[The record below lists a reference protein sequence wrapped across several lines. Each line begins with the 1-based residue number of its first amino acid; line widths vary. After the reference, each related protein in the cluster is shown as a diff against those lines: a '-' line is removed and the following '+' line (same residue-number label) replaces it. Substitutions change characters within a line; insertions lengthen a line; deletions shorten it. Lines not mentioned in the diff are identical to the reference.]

1 MLRVVYNA
9 IVRSEESFVSYR
21 FHFRALFT
29 LRNAV
34 LLEVHELTMDASL
47 SLLLLLRDPTVH
59 ATHREPTSHC
69 GEDEVSNPQSVSR
82 AGLLSLRLLHIP
94 SVKRFR
100 ALSH

>member
-47 SLLLLLRDPTVH
+47 SLLLLRDPTEH

-82 AGLLSLRLLHIP
+82 ADPLSLRLLHIP
-94 SVKRFR
+94 SAKRFR